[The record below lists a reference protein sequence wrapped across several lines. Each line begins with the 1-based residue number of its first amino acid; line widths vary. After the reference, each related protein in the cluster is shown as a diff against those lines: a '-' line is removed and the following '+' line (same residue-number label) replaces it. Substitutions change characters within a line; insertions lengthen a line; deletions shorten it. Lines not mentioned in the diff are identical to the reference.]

1 MKNSIWVVEQMGWGV
16 LNVYVLIKHFG
27 LSFTWDGK
35 LISLFTKLWLE
46 IRFESILSQRK
57 QQKAKTTFYR

>member
-1 MKNSIWVVEQMGWGV
+1 MKNSIWVVKQMGWGV
-16 LNVYVLIKHFG
+16 FNVYVLIQHFG

-57 QQKAKTTFYR
+57 QQKAKTTFNR